1 MKVLKQHK
9 CFNGMVQ
16 FCEHESIE
24 TKTKMNFSTFI
35 PEGNLKGCLI
45 WLSGLTCNEENFITK
60 ASAQKYLAQAGLM
73 VICPDTSPRGLNL
86 PGEHEGIEF
95 GSAASFYVDATT
107 PFYKDHYRMYS
118 YIVNDPYQLIQK
130 EFKVGN
136 HISIFGHSMGGHGA
150 LVIGLREKN
159 KFKSV
164 SAFAP
169 VSNPQKSP
177 WGSKALLGYLGQN
190 QASWDLY
197 DSTALIQAG
206 VSRDNEILIDQG
218 TLDPYLSE
226 RLLLDH
232 LVTAGKNSQQK
243 LNVRMQTGYD
253 HSYYFVSTFIE
264 DHIQFHAQR
273 I

>member
-1 MKVLKQHK
+1 MKILKEHK
-9 CFNGMVQ
+9 CFSGTVR
-16 FCEHESIE
+16 FCEHDSFE

-35 PEGNLKGCLI
+35 PDGKIKGCLI

-60 ASAQKYLAQAGLM
+60 ANAQKYLALANLM

-86 PGEHEGIEF
+86 PGEHDGIEF
-95 GSAASFYVDATT
+95 GSGASFYIDATT

-118 YIVNDPYQLIQK
+118 YIVNDLYQLIQK
-130 EFKVGN
+130 EFKVGD

-177 WGSKALLGYLGQN
+177 WGSKALMGYLGQD
-190 QASWDLY
+190 QVQWDLY

-206 VSRDNEILIDQG
+206 FFRNDEILIDQG
-218 TLDPYLSE
+218 LIDPYLGE
-226 RLLLDH
+226 RLLLNH
-232 LVTAGKNSQQK
+232 LVEAAKNSQQK
-243 LNVRMQTGYD
+243 LNVRRQDGYD

-264 DHIQFHAQR
+264 DHIRFHAER